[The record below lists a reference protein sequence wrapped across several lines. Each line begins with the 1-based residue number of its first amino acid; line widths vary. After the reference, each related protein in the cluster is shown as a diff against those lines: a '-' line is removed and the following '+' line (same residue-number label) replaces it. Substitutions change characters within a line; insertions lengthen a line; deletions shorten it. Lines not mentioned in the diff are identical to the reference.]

1 EARGAR
7 LARGNAW
14 LGPPVW
20 VVMGAVLGAVL
31 GRAGSASAGDQ
42 PKPGSARKPLVSTP
56 KPTSSIPQVALID
69 RAIAEGWDK
78 ATVQPAKP
86 ATDEEF
92 LRRAY
97 LDLLGRIPNVQEAWA
112 FLGTRESGKREKL

>member
-1 EARGAR
+1 METRGAG
-7 LARGNAW
+7 LACGEAW
-14 LGPPVW
+14 LGSPVFG
-20 VVMGAVLGAVL
+20 VVGALLGAVL
-31 GRAGSASAGDQ
+31 GMAGSAWAGDQ
-42 PKPGSARKPLVSTP
+42 PKPGSARKPVVSTP

-78 ATVQPAKP
+78 AKVPPAKP

-97 LDLLGRIPNVQEAWA
+97 LDLLGRIPNVQEARA
-112 FLGTRESGKREKL
+112 FL